1 MTEPLDQEARGEP
14 DGPRGQ
20 PDGPGGQPDGPRVEL
35 DGLREEIRA
44 LDAELVDLVDRR
56 RDLAI
61 RIGRLKTEL
70 GLPVMDPS
78 QEARVVRRAAE
89 IARDAGVD
97 EEMIR
102 DIVWRII
109 ASARDAQEGRT
120 RWGPPLAEASE
131 RGASAETD

>member
-1 MTEPLDQEARGEP
+1 MTDSLDHDAAR
-14 DGPRGQ
+14 Q
-20 PDGPGGQPDGPRVEL
+20 EL
-35 DGLREEIRA
+35 DALRDEIRA
-44 LDAELVDLVDRR
+44 LDAQLVDLVDRR

-61 RIGRLKTEL
+61 RIGRLKAQLE
-70 GLPVMDPS
+70 LPVMDPS

-89 IARDAGVD
+89 IAREAGVD

-120 RWGPPLAEASE
+120 RWGPPLAAASEVEASE
-131 RGASAETD
+131 DDV